1 MSPDVSPDV
10 SPVVHAAPLL
20 QRSTDPLVPSRF
32 AARWAVEEGLE
43 EAAGQDDECSSKDG
57 SGEASN
63 DEPETQSWFRW
74 AASAVGLH

>member
-1 MSPDVSPDV
+1 MPAWRQNHPGRLAEGWIEVL
-10 SPVVHAAPLL
+10 A
-20 QRSTDPLVPSRF
+20 
-32 AARWAVEEGLE
+32 WAVEEGLE